1 MNKEGKKL
9 SSEYAGRNSKYKGSE
24 AEGSLADSWN
34 LAVAK
39 AWKVGAQVREL
50 KPKEGQAAWP
60 GRPLTALL
68 FTLSNEQK
76 PLQVLSSRDIS
87 SSLQQSSFLLESVI
101 I

>member
-1 MNKEGKKL
+1 MNKEGKKF
-9 SSEYAGRNSKYKGSE
+9 SSEHAGRNSKYEGS
-24 AEGSLADSWN
+24 AAGGSLADAWN

-39 AWKVGAQVREL
+39 AWKVGAQVTEL

-68 FTLSNEQK
+68 FTLSDEQK
-76 PLQVLSSRDIS
+76 PLQALSSSDIS
-87 SSLQQSSFLLESVI
+87 SSLRQSSFLLESVI